1 MNNFNLNIKSG
12 QVIAIVG
19 HSGSGKST
27 VCALLERFYDLDDGK
42 IMIDGVDLK
51 DLSPYWFRSKSLKNE

>member
-1 MNNFNLNIKSG
+1 M
-12 QVIAIVG
+12 IAIVG

-42 IMIDGVDLK
+42 ILIDGVDLK
-51 DLSPYWFRSKSLKNE
+51 DLSPYWFRS